1 MSDLFIAGS
10 KSRRCRPLYLGLWLL
25 LGILTGCGGGGGQQR
40 SPIRSSPTPTPPP
53 TFKPHYTSAF
63 IFSTKFAQ
71 LAVNDTMAYTAD
83 AEYQTSPTES
93 TTQDVT
99 SQATWS
105 TSDATVATV
114 NDAGSVTGIGTGSAT
129 ITASFD
135 GVVGTALVIV
145 NQKPTIT
152 VTVSSFVPDTLSL
165 SFFGTNHPEFIATA
179 TYPDG
184 SQLDATGFAAWTADP
199 SGILKF
205 GKDYTYQGGVATLI
219 AVGKTTVTVKL
230 KTGETGTL
238 DVFVVP

>member
-40 SPIRSSPTPTPPP
+40 SPILSSPTPTPPP

-105 TSDATVATV
+105 TSDASVATV
-114 NDAGSVTGIGTGSAT
+114 NDAGMVTAIRTGSAT
-129 ITASFD
+129 ITASFA
-135 GVVGTALVIV
+135 GLVGTALVVV
-145 NQKPTIT
+145 NQKPTI
-152 VTVSSFVPDTLSL
+152 VVGVDSPVLDTLSL
-165 SFFGTNHPEFIATA
+165 SFFGTNHPEFSAAA

-184 SQLDATGFAAWTADP
+184 SKLDATGFAAWTADP

-205 GKDYTYQGGVATLI
+205 WKDYTYQGGIATLV
-219 AVGKTTVTVKL
+219 AVGKTTVTAKL
-230 KTGETGTL
+230 RTGETGTL
-238 DVFVVP
+238 VVTVVP